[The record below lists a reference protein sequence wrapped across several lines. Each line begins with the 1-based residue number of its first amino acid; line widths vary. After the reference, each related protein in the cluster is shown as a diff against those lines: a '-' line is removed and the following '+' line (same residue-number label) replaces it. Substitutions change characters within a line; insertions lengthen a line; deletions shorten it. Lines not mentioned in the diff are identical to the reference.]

1 MSYTIR
7 CVHKKEDHKETQTF
21 SWNCDPEG
29 SSPEGHYKDSTSHN
43 KTSPSI
49 FLTDTTLHLKCFCT
63 EHTSVQVDGIK
74 SRHKSGKGNLHLHT
88 RGGEERERIHCMHPV
103 LREPGFVR
111 NGDHFTSQSSHQR
124 PQPSFD

>member
-49 FLTDTTLHLKCFCT
+49 FLTDPTLHLKCLCT

-74 SRHKSGKGNLHLHT
+74 SRHKSGKGNLHLCA
-88 RGGEERERIHCMHPV
+88 RGGEERENTVHAPRVQGTWLC
-103 LREPGFVR
+103 
-111 NGDHFTSQSSHQR
+111 
-124 PQPSFD
+124 